1 MLVILMVA
9 LTNFIVGSIMGPGQS
24 EEKQAK
30 GFLGYNC
37 NLIFLYSFK
46 IKFRS
51 KLNYYLFLS
60 GINS

>member
-9 LTNFIVGSIMGPGQS
+9 LNNFIVGSIMGPGQS

-37 NLIFLYSFK
+37 YLKLLNKDK
-46 IKFRS
+46 IRI
-51 KLNYYLFLS
+51 LF
-60 GINS
+60 